1 MNPIY
6 KVSQLGFA
14 IAVLAVAMLTI
25 GSAALLAADSIG
37 VILSGNQEAPP
48 VNTAASA
55 SGTITVGMDQSVSGS
70 ITTQSINGTMAHIHE
85 AAPGT
90 NGAVIVALTRTSDN
104 VWSVP
109 PGVRLND
116 NQYRAY
122 KAGNLYINVHS
133 DAYPNG
139 EIRAQLTP

>member
-1 MNPIY
+1 MRHSAETHGGNGMNPIY

-37 VILSGNQEAPP
+37 AILSGNQEAPP

-55 SGTITVGMDQSVSGS
+55 SGTLTVGMDQSVSGS
-70 ITTQSINGTMAHIHE
+70 ITTQSINGTVAHIHE

-90 NGAVIVALTRTSDN
+90 NGAVIVSLIRTSDN

-116 NQYRAY
+116 NQYRAH
-122 KAGNLYINVHS
+122 KSGNL
-133 DAYPNG
+133 
-139 EIRAQLTP
+139 